1 VEGMKAQ
8 YMLPIVLSFSEMDVA
23 PPTKALLMAMVLAII
38 QNIAEYS
45 KINHLTIAVFEKIM
59 VFIQLGLVFYL
70 FFY

>member
-8 YMLPIVLSFSEMDVA
+8 YMLPIVLSFSEIDVA
-23 PPTKALLMAMVLAII
+23 LPTKALLMTMVLAII

-45 KINHLTIAVFEKIM
+45 KINHLTITVFEKIM
-59 VFIQLGLVFYL
+59 VFIQLWLGFDL